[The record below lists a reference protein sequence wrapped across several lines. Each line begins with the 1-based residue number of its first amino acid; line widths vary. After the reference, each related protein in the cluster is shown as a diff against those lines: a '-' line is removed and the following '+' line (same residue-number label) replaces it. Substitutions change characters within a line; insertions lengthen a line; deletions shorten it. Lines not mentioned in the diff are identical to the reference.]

1 MTRQAAGH
9 AVGGSVF
16 VAFAV
21 EVVLVFIFV
30 FEEVHVE
37 PVHDGCEQVIVV
49 AGGRFLLELV
59 PHFQLAR
66 SSQGLPAPAEA
77 GELWYM

>member
-1 MTRQAAGH
+1 MLL
-9 AVGGSVF
+9 VGSVF

-37 PVHDGCEQVIVV
+37 PVHDGGEQVIVV
-49 AGGRFLLELV
+49 ARGRFLVELV
-59 PHFQLAR
+59 PHVHLVIA
-66 SSQGLPAPAEA
+66 AELTLCVTEQ
-77 GELWYM
+77 GELCYM